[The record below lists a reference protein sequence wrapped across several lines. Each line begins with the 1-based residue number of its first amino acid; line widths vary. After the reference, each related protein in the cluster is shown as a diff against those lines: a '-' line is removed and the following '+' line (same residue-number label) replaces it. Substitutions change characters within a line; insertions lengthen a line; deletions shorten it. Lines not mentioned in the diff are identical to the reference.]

1 MARALA
7 RAVRGGKRVVSVA
20 PAFDRN
26 SLVMNEAAP
35 TRSRIPLGK
44 VLLLAPAVLLL
55 FLFAVSVAQMIG
67 SSFFDD
73 EGPSLALYREFLS
86 RPDYIEIYLRT
97 IGVSLLVTFFSI
109 VVGYPIAYGMWRYQG
124 NRNHLMVLVILPW
137 LVSIVVRTYGWM
149 VILGPRGLINE
160 FLGWIGLLESPLRL
174 MFNTTGVVIGL
185 VHVLVPFMII
195 SILSVLLHLD
205 RKLEEA
211 SMSLGGRPL
220 YTFCR
225 VTLPLSLPGVISGG
239 MVVYL
244 MSTGAIVTPILL
256 GGVQDRMMG
265 TQMYQEV
272 IQTFNFPK
280 GSMLA
285 FLLLLAGL
293 AVILPV
299 QMIERRLSA
308 AMGSD
313 GK

>member
-1 MARALA
+1 MSRSTAIP
-7 RAVRGGKRVVSVA
+7 VSA
-20 PAFDRN
+20 PAAGSPRRR
-26 SLVMNEAAP
+26 L
-35 TRSRIPLGK
+35 PLAQA
-44 VLLLAPAVLLL
+44 LLLAPAVLLL
-55 FLFAVSVAQMIG
+55 ALFAVSVVQMVAT
-67 SSFFDD
+67 SFTGRDGFT
-73 EGPSLALYREFLS
+73 LALYQEFFS

-97 IGVSLLVTFFSI
+97 IGVSFLVTFFSI
-109 VVGYPIAYGMWRYQG
+109 LLGYPIAFGIWRYKG
-124 NRNHLMVLVILPW
+124 NRNHLMILVILPW
-137 LVSIVVRTYGWM
+137 LVSIVVRTYGWI

-160 FLGWIGLLESPLRL
+160 FLGWVGVIESPMRL

-220 YTFCR
+220 YTFWR
-225 VTLPLSLPGVISGG
+225 VTLPLSLPGVVSGA
-239 MVVYL
+239 MLVYL

-285 FLLLLAGL
+285 FLLLLVGL

-299 QMIERRLSA
+299 QALERRLSA
-308 AMGSD
+308 SMGTEGRQS
-313 GK
+313 